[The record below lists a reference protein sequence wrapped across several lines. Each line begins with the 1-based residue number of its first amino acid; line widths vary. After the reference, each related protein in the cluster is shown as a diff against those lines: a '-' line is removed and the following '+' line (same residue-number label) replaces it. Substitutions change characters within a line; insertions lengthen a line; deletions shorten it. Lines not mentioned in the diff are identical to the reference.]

1 MNKEKIIFFYDESL
15 LNSSRKLATD
25 NKTEMMH
32 LDSFKTL
39 TSEQIQSSKY
49 LEYWDYDY
57 KKDEK

>member
-1 MNKEKIIFFYDESL
+1 VRGIVCQKEKFFMNKEKIIFFYDESL

-39 TSEQIQSSKY
+39 TSE
-49 LEYWDYDY
+49 
-57 KKDEK
+57 